1 MDTKPFND
9 IYSRTG
15 GKEQSARWYQ
25 KAVRDY
31 TTGMNTYNEVSQSDI
46 GKFATQL
53 TVGKMYLFQYDPL
66 TKADLPYY
74 DQLPL
79 VIISEPLPTGFS
91 GINLHYLSPLI
102 RAELV
107 ERLMEPVADSKEG
120 TTHDDKAV
128 MRSAWSFIRNFSR
141 FPEVRGSV
149 KRYLNTQIR
158 GRLLEINSKHWKSAV
173 FLPVQDFVG
182 ASAQTVYRNTM
193 TKPERKRRMV

>member
-66 TKADLPYY
+66 TKEDLPYY

-79 VIISEPLPTGFS
+79 VIISEPLPTGFKS
-91 GINLHYLSPLI
+91 FNKSRISRKTYG
-102 RAELV
+102 ACC
-107 ERLMEPVADSKEG
+107 RL
-120 TTHDDKAV
+120 
-128 MRSAWSFIRNFSR
+128 
-141 FPEVRGSV
+141 
-149 KRYLNTQIR
+149 
-158 GRLLEINSKHWKSAV
+158 
-173 FLPVQDFVG
+173 
-182 ASAQTVYRNTM
+182 
-193 TKPERKRRMV
+193 